1 MKHPARPQK
10 ALKNSS
16 KIFLNTRF
24 MAEQESHFYAF
35 GRFRLKTAERVLLRE
50 GEPVPLTP
58 KVFDILLTLVEQ
70 GGHVVE
76 KDDLMKRVWPSTFVE
91 EGNLTQNVS
100 LLRKALGE
108 SPSGPQ
114 FIETV
119 PRRGYRFVANISEA
133 WDDKVGQTLATTHT
147 APPDAHKVINHDN
160 SPAVAAGVTTTA
172 AVADSVQNLLPTR
185 PATDGWY
192 AGFLLPGIRQKSP
205 AFVVTLAV
213 VLIGLVGLV
222 YFTGRGKEGN
232 NAGSAIQSIAVLPFV
247 DDASDADAEY
257 LNDKIAESL
266 INSLSRIPQLRVVP
280 RSVVASYK
288 GRDLDPRKIGRDL
301 NVRAV
306 VTGRMQRH
314 GDIISIQADLIDTE
328 NVAQIWGQHYDHKL
342 ADVLLVQE
350 DISRDIFENLRLKL
364 NVEEK
369 KQLEAYRL
377 YLKGR
382 NSWNKRTE
390 DGLLQGIEFFQQAI
404 DIDPTYAPAYA
415 GLADCY
421 NMLVVYGVRQPKDG
435 FPKAKDAAIKA
446 LEIDETLAE
455 AHTSLAFIKFRW
467 DRDRL
472 GTEQEFQEAIKLK
485 PAYAPAHQW
494 YSSYLVALE
503 RFDEAIAEAKRT
515 QELAPLSFIA
525 SSHLGWIY
533 YLAGQNDRAIEQC
546 RKILDLD
553 PNFFPARRYLGLAY
567 EQKGMYPEAIAEFQK
582 GVKLTGSPLV
592 LALLG
597 HAYAVS
603 GKTAEARQVLS
614 DLQQLQGQRYVSPYT
629 VAAIYAGLRDQ
640 DQTFKWLEK
649 AYEERD
655 IWLMNLK
662 VDPVFSK
669 LRSNPRFSELLVR
682 TGLRP

>member
-1 MKHPARPQK
+1 LKHLARPQT

-16 KIFLNTRF
+16 KIFLKPAF

-58 KVFDILLTLVEQ
+58 KVFDILLTLVEK

-76 KDDLMKRVWPSTFVE
+76 KDDLMRRVWPSTFVE

-133 WDDKVGQTLATTHT
+133 WDDKSGQVVTTTHT
-147 APPDAHKVINHDN
+147 SSPDIEQVIKHDN
-160 SPAVAAGVTTTA
+160 LAGVPGLTTSA
-172 AVADSVQNLLPTR
+172 IAADSVQNRLPT
-185 PATDGWY
+185 PAGDSSQ
-192 AGFLLPGIRQKSP
+192 AKFLLPGIRQKSP

-213 VLIGLVGLV
+213 VLIALVGVV
-222 YFTGRGKEGN
+222 YFIGRGKEGN
-232 NAGSAIQSIAVLPFV
+232 SAGSAIQSIAVLPFV
-247 DDASDADAEY
+247 DDVSDADAEY

-266 INSLSRIPQLRVVP
+266 INSLSRLPHLRVVP

-314 GDIISIQADLIDTE
+314 GDIISIQADLIDIE

-369 KQLEAYRL
+369 KQLESYRL

-404 DIDPTYAPAYA
+404 DIDPNYAPAYA

-455 AHTSLAFIKFRW
+455 AHTSLAFMKFRW

-472 GTEQEFQEAIKLK
+472 GTEQEFQQAIKLK

-503 RFDEAIAEAKRT
+503 RFDEAIAEAKRA
-515 QELAPLSFIA
+515 QELEPLSLIA

-553 PNFFPARRYLGLAY
+553 PNFFPVRRYLGLAY

-603 GKTAEARQVLS
+603 GKTTEARQVLS
-614 DLQQLQGQRYVSPYT
+614 DLQQLQSQRYVSPYT

-640 DQTFKWLEK
+640 DQAFKWLEK